1 MSRCPRP
8 ILGYSVCP
16 TRACRANPKKILR
29 RASSWSALSPIAALT
44 RQASGAPARSKRT
57 SRSASSA
64 SENRRRPRPR
74 VRRRRLRQGLLR
86 CEELAPLAAR
96 QGQQGPVVLL
106 PVLRQ
111 RGGHSPIS
119 PTEPRCSIQNRFAK
133 RLDVPL
139 FIFSQS
145 VQLAL
150 EAGRTCGSCQATE
163 VSGWSTCDDDGR
175 WTCNT
180 CYLKE
185 FRASKKEKKD

>member
-1 MSRCPRP
+1 MCAHHVRVELTLKHLFSGHRP
-8 ILGYSVCP
+8 GLLCCRLRHRPDQSVVRQQHRNEQTGLHHVLQTP
-16 TRACRANPKKILR
+16 VGTR
-29 RASSWSALSPIAALT
+29 
-44 RQASGAPARSKRT
+44 
-57 SRSASSA
+57 
-64 SENRRRPRPR
+64 RPR
-74 VRRRRLRQGLLR
+74 VRRRLLRQGRVR
-86 CEELAPLAAR
+86 CEGLAPLAAR
-96 QGQQGPVVLL
+96 QGQQGHVVLQV
-106 PVLRQ
+106 VLRQ

>member
-1 MSRCPRP
+1 M
-8 ILGYSVCP
+8 P
-16 TRACRANPKKILR
+16 TTNPSLSCVPPRACRTHPQTFHH

-150 EAGRTCGSCQATE
+150 EAGRTCVSCLASETT
-163 VSGWSTCDDDGR
+163 SWHTCADVTGGR
-175 WTCNT
+175 TCQL
-180 CYLKE
+180 C
-185 FRASKKEKKD
+185 